1 MNLLKKLLAPC
12 VLCLLALPV
21 SAQNI
26 LVVGD
31 SISAAFG
38 LEIEQGWVYLLQER
52 LKEKG
57 YPHTVVN
64 ASVSGDTTAG
74 GLARLPRLL
83 EQHEPALVVIELG
96 GNDGLR
102 GMPPSNMQQNLSR
115 KVELSTE
122 AGADALL
129 LGMMIPPNYGVRYT
143 EAFNQAFVNVAEKW
157 SIPLLPFLLEGVGD
171 VPTLMQADRI
181 HPTAEAQPI
190 LLENAWPLI
199 EEWLQ
204 SQTESHPRN
213 AGR

>member
-12 VLCLLALPV
+12 VVFLLALPAN
-21 SAQNI
+21 AQNI

-52 LKEKG
+52 IREHG
-57 YPHTVVN
+57 YPHTVIN

-122 AGADALL
+122 AGADAML
-129 LGMMIPPNYGVRYT
+129 LGMMIPPNYGLRYT
-143 EAFNQAFVNVAEKW
+143 EAFNQAFVNVAEQW

-171 VPTLMQADRI
+171 VPALMQSDRI

-199 EEWLQ
+199 EQWLQ
-204 SQTESHPRN
+204 DQAPARPTSAAR
-213 AGR
+213 